1 MGMKLLVLLLILPIN
16 IYLYSYCDVG
26 IYNPSGINSAIYTG
40 ELNNMFT
47 LSQPKI
53 GQLFPL
59 ENEFNLIFRPFPF
72 LDSGILRRENIFNQN
87 ISFYINNFPSV
98 KLYQFNI
105 FSQELYNENLLIHHG
120 LFIKKE
126 GIYEFGLFSVCN
138 FSTLDKM
145 GYKII
150 LHNQL
155 NLHYLT
161 VINILET
168 KENYSTPL
176 YSLQVDSRKSKSS
189 LTLFPQNMFSYFFI
203 NNLEET
209 RDYFLK
215 ENCFGINVN
224 YKVLFTT
231 LDFEIR
237 DKTNREYR
245 TSLGFKINLDKL
257 SLGSKFSLSFIN
269 WPIYKTDTNYSHKI
283 VDNLAL
289 KLNYKTEYIEFFTH
303 NYQASIEFNKNN
315 WGVNF
320 KYNQDLSAP
329 GYPWELIGAIT
340 LN

>member
-1 MGMKLLVLLLILPIN
+1 MKLLVLLLILPIN

-138 FSTLDKM
+138 FSTMDKM

-176 YSLQVDSRKSKSS
+176 YSLQVDSR
-189 LTLFPQNMFSYFFI
+189 
-203 NNLEET
+203 
-209 RDYFLK
+209 
-215 ENCFGINVN
+215 
-224 YKVLFTT
+224 
-231 LDFEIR
+231 
-237 DKTNREYR
+237 
-245 TSLGFKINLDKL
+245 
-257 SLGSKFSLSFIN
+257 
-269 WPIYKTDTNYSHKI
+269 
-283 VDNLAL
+283 
-289 KLNYKTEYIEFFTH
+289 
-303 NYQASIEFNKNN
+303 
-315 WGVNF
+315 
-320 KYNQDLSAP
+320 
-329 GYPWELIGAIT
+329 
-340 LN
+340 